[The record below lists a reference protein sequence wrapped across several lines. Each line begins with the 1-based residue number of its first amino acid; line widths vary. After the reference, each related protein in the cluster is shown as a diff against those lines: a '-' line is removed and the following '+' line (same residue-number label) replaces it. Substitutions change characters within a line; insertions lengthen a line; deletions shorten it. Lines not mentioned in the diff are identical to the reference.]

1 MSVERK
7 KTAYQI
13 QTNNILFRVLHLNV
27 QKTNNKMAENTDQ
40 AIELQPMYDAVS
52 VEASSQQASEST
64 VVAIEQVDEGNSCC
78 SR

>member
-1 MSVERK
+1 M
-7 KTAYQI
+7 T
-13 QTNNILFRVLHLNV
+13 
-27 QKTNNKMAENTDQ
+27 ENTDQ
-40 AIELQPMYDAVS
+40 AMELQAMLPDGQQINDASS

>member
-1 MSVERK
+1 
-7 KTAYQI
+7 
-13 QTNNILFRVLHLNV
+13 
-27 QKTNNKMAENTDQ
+27 MAENTDQ
-40 AIELQPMYDAVS
+40 AIELQPMNDATS